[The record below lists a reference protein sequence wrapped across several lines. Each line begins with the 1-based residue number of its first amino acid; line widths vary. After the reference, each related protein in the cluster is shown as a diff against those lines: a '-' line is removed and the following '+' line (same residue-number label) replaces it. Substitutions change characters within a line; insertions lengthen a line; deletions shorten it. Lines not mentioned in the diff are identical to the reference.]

1 MMPHVEPLE
10 RLLNLVALLLEAR
23 TPMTFEQIR
32 QTLSDAYGQQD
43 KASAKRMF
51 ERDKDALRDYGIPLD
66 LVATDIWDVEQ
77 GYTISK
83 EKYYLPEIAFTPEE
97 LAALFVAAQTGGGG
111 DAAEQAVR
119 KLLYGADG
127 GVLAGL
133 TGGPLASGTP
143 GTLLLAAADA
153 AQRRRRVRFGYRT
166 SRGTANDRD
175 VDAYAMLCRGGHWY
189 LVGLDRERD
198 AVRAFR
204 LTRFTS
210 DIADSGEGSEPPP
223 TFRAA
228 DHVLAGPWGVG
239 EPSASATV
247 AFAPEVLWWATAGL
261 TGVTTEEP
269 GPDGWTQVTLP
280 LGDVSDLAGWVL
292 QFGPDALAVEPDEL
306 REEVL
311 ARLEAIRA
319 G

>member
-32 QTLSDAYGQQD
+32 QTLTDAYGQQD
-43 KASAKRMF
+43 KDSAKRMF
-51 ERDKDALRDYGIPLD
+51 ERDKDTLRDYGIPLE

-77 GYTISK
+77 GYTIPK

-97 LAALFVAAQTGGGG
+97 LASLFVAAQAGGEG
-111 DAAEQAVR
+111 DAAEQGVR

-143 GTLLLAAADA
+143 GTLLLAATDA

-166 SRGTANDRD
+166 SRGAANERD
-175 VDAYAMLCRGGHWY
+175 VDVYAMLCRSGHWY

-210 DIADSGEGSEPPP
+210 DIVDSGVGSEPPP

-261 TGVTTEEP
+261 TGASTGEP
-269 GPDGWTQVTLP
+269 GPDGWAEVTLP
-280 LGDVSDLAGWVL
+280 LGDVADLAGWVL
-292 QFGPDALAVEPDEL
+292 QFGPDARVVEPDEL

-311 ARLEAIRA
+311 ERLETIRA
-319 G
+319 R

>member
-23 TPMTFEQIR
+23 TPLTFEQIR
-32 QTLSDAYGQQD
+32 EVLPDAYGQDD
-43 KASAKRMF
+43 KDSAKRMF
-51 ERDKDALRDYGIPLD
+51 ERDKDTLRDYGIPLE

-83 EKYYLPEIAFTPEE
+83 DAYYLPEIDFTPQE
-97 LAALFVAAQTGGGG
+97 LAALFVAAQTGSGT
-111 DAAEQAVR
+111 DPAEQAVR

-133 TGGPLASGTP
+133 SGGPMATGTP

-166 SRGTANDRD
+166 SKGAATDRD
-175 VDAYAMLCRGGHWY
+175 VDAYAVLCRRGHWY
-189 LVGLDRERD
+189 LVGRDVERD
-198 AVRAFR
+198 AIRAFR
-204 LTRFTS
+204 LSRLTTEL
-210 DIADSGEGSEPPP
+210 DDAGDGSEPPGS
-223 TFRAA
+223 FRAA
-228 DHVLAGPWGVG
+228 DHVTAGPWGVG

-247 AFAPEVLWWATAGL
+247 AFTPEVVWWATTGLPGAAAGPPRSD
-261 TGVTTEEP
+261 GRTE
-269 GPDGWTQVTLP
+269 VILP
-280 LGDVSDLAGWVL
+280 LGDVAELAGWVL
-292 QFGPDALAVEPDEL
+292 QFGPDATVVAPPEL
-306 REEVL
+306 RDEVL

>member
-23 TPMTFEQIR
+23 IPMTFEQIR
-32 QTLSDAYGQQD
+32 ETLPDAYGQD
-43 KASAKRMF
+43 DRDSAKRMF
-51 ERDKDALRDYGIPLD
+51 ERDKDTLRDYGVPLE

-77 GYTISK
+77 GYTIPK
-83 EKYYLPEIAFTPEE
+83 ERYYLPEIAFTPQE
-97 LAALFVAAQTGGGG
+97 LAALFVAAQTGG
-111 DAAEQAVR
+111 DTDPAEQAVR

-133 TGGPLASGTP
+133 AGGRMATGTP

-166 SRGTANDRD
+166 SKGAATERE
-175 VDAYAMLCRGGHWY
+175 VDAYAMLCRRGHWY
-189 LVGLDRERD
+189 LVGRDVERD

-204 LTRFTS
+204 LSRLTS
-210 DIADSGEGSEPPP
+210 DLRDTGEGSDPPES
-223 TFRAA
+223 FRAA

-247 AFAPEVLWWATAGL
+247 GFAPDVVWWATAGL
-261 TGVTTEEP
+261 PGAATGEP
-269 GPDGWTQVTLP
+269 REDGWTEVTLP
-280 LGDVSDLAGWVL
+280 LGDVAELAGWVL
-292 QFGPDALAVEPDEL
+292 QFGPDATVVAPDEL
-306 REEVL
+306 RDEVL

>member
-32 QTLSDAYGQQD
+32 ETLPDAYGQQD
-43 KASAKRMF
+43 KDSAKRMF
-51 ERDKDALRDYGIPLD
+51 ERDKDTLRDYGIPLE
-66 LVATDIWDVEQ
+66 LVATDIWEVEQ
-77 GYTISK
+77 GYTIPK
-83 EKYYLPEIAFTPEE
+83 EAYYLPEIAFTPEE
-97 LAALFVAAQTGGGG
+97 LAALFVAAQTGGGT
-111 DAAEQAVR
+111 DPAEQAVR

-133 TGGPLASGTP
+133 AGGPLASGTP

-153 AQRRRRVRFGYRT
+153 AQRRRRVRFGYRNSQGALT
-166 SRGTANDRD
+166 DRTVD
-175 VDAYAMLCRGGHWY
+175 VYAMLCRGGHWY
-189 LVGLDRERD
+189 LVGLDVERD

-204 LTRFTS
+204 LSRLTS
-210 DIADSGEGSEPPP
+210 DLEDVGEGSEPPE

-239 EPSASATV
+239 APSASAVV
-247 AFAPEVLWWATAGL
+247 AFAPEVVWWATAGL
-261 TGVTTEEP
+261 AGAEAREP
-269 GPDGWTQVTLP
+269 RADGWTEVAVP
-280 LGDVSDLAGWVL
+280 LADVADLAGWVL
-292 QFGPDALAVEPDEL
+292 QFGPDAIVVAPAEL
-306 REEVL
+306 RDEVVG
-311 ARLEAIRA
+311 RLEAIRA

>member
-23 TPMTFEQIR
+23 TPLTFEQIR
-32 QTLSDAYGQQD
+32 EVLPDAYGQQD
-43 KASAKRMF
+43 KDSAKRMF
-51 ERDKDALRDYGIPLD
+51 ERDKDTLRDYGVPLD
-66 LVATDIWDVEQ
+66 LVGTDIWDVEQ

-83 EKYYLPEIAFTPEE
+83 EAYYLPEIAFTPQE
-97 LAALFVAAQTGGGG
+97 LAALFVAAQTGGGT
-111 DAAEQAVR
+111 DPAEQAVR

-133 TGGPLASGTP
+133 AGGPMATGTP
-143 GTLLLAAADA
+143 GALLLAAADA

-166 SRGTANDRD
+166 SKGAATDREI
-175 VDAYAMLCRGGHWY
+175 DAYAMLCRGGHWY
-189 LVGLDRERD
+189 LVGRDVERD

-204 LTRFTS
+204 LSRLTS
-210 DIADSGEGSEPPP
+210 DVVDVGEGAEPPAS
-223 TFRAA
+223 FRAA

-239 EPSASATV
+239 EPSARATV
-247 AFAPEVLWWATAGL
+247 AFAPEVVWWATAGL
-261 TGVTTEEP
+261 AGAAAGSP
-269 GPDGWTQVTLP
+269 RDDGWTEVTVP
-280 LGDVSDLAGWVL
+280 LGDVSELGGWIL
-292 QFGPDALAVEPDEL
+292 QFGPDATVVAPGEL
-306 REEVL
+306 RDEVL

>member
-1 MMPHVEPLE
+1 MPHVEPLE
-10 RLLNLVALLLEAR
+10 RLLNLVALLLETR

-32 QTLSDAYGQQD
+32 GTLSDAYGQQD
-43 KASAKRMF
+43 KDSAKRMF
-51 ERDKDALRDYGIPLD
+51 ERDKDALRDYGIPLE

-77 GYTISK
+77 GYTIPK

-143 GTLLLAAADA
+143 GTLLLSAADA

-166 SRGTANDRD
+166 SRGTTNDRD

-189 LVGLDRERD
+189 LVGRDRERD
-198 AVRAFR
+198 AVRVFR

-223 TFRAA
+223 AFRAA

-247 AFAPEVLWWATAGL
+247 SFAPEVVWWATAGV
-261 TGVTTEEP
+261 TGVSTGEP
-269 GPDGWTQVTLP
+269 GSDGWTPVTLP
-280 LGDVSDLAGWVL
+280 LADVADLAAWVL
-292 QFGPDALAVEPDEL
+292 QFGPDARVVEPDEL
-306 REEVL
+306 REEIL
-311 ARLEAIRA
+311 GRLEAIRD

>member
-32 QTLSDAYGQQD
+32 QTLTDAYGQQD
-43 KASAKRMF
+43 KDSAKRMF
-51 ERDKDALRDYGIPLD
+51 ERDKDTLRDYGIPLE

-77 GYTISK
+77 GYTIPK

-97 LAALFVAAQTGGGG
+97 LASLFVAAQAGGEG
-111 DAAEQAVR
+111 DAAEQGVR

-143 GTLLLAAADA
+143 GTLLLAATDA

-166 SRGTANDRD
+166 SRGAANERD
-175 VDAYAMLCRGGHWY
+175 VDVYAMLCRSGHWY

-261 TGVTTEEP
+261 TGASTGEP
-269 GPDGWTQVTLP
+269 GPDGWAEVTLP
-280 LGDVSDLAGWVL
+280 LGDVADLAGWVL
-292 QFGPDALAVEPDEL
+292 QFGPDARVVEPDEL

-311 ARLEAIRA
+311 ERLETIRA
-319 G
+319 R

>member
-1 MMPHVEPLE
+1 MPHVEPLE

-32 QTLSDAYGQQD
+32 GTLSDAYGQQD
-43 KASAKRMF
+43 KDSAKRMF
-51 ERDKDALRDYGIPLD
+51 ERDKDTLRDYGIPLE

-77 GYTISK
+77 GYTIPK
-83 EKYYLPEIAFTPEE
+83 EKYYLPEIAFSPQE

-111 DAAEQAVR
+111 DPAEQAVR

-166 SRGTANDRD
+166 SRGAATDRE
-175 VDAYAMLCRGGHWY
+175 VDAYAMLCRAGHWY
-189 LVGLDRERD
+189 LVGLDRERE

-210 DIADSGEGSEPPP
+210 DIDDTGEGSEPPA
-223 TFRAA
+223 TFRPA

-239 EPSASATV
+239 EPSASATI
-247 AFAPEVLWWATAGL
+247 AFAPQVVWWATAGL
-261 TGVTTEEP
+261 TGVSAGEA
-269 GPDGWTQVTLP
+269 GPDGWTQVTVP
-280 LGDVSDLAGWVL
+280 LGDVADLAGWVL
-292 QFGPDALAVEPDEL
+292 QFGPDARVVEPDEL
-306 REEVL
+306 RAEVL
-311 ARLEAIRA
+311 GRLEAIRA

>member
-32 QTLSDAYGQQD
+32 ETLPDAYGQQD
-43 KASAKRMF
+43 KDSAKRMF
-51 ERDKDALRDYGIPLD
+51 ERDKDTLRDYGVPLE
-66 LVATDIWDVEQ
+66 LVATDIWEVEQ
-77 GYTISK
+77 GYTIPK
-83 EKYYLPEIAFTPEE
+83 ESYYLPEIAFTPEE
-97 LAALFVAAQTGGGG
+97 LAALFVAAQTGGGT
-111 DAAEQAVR
+111 DPAEQAVR

-127 GVLAGL
+127 GVLAGVA
-133 TGGPLASGTP
+133 GGPLATETP

-166 SRGTANDRD
+166 SKGALTDRTVD
-175 VDAYAMLCRGGHWY
+175 VYAMLCRGGHWY
-189 LVGLDRERD
+189 LVGLDVERD

-204 LTRFTS
+204 LSRLTS
-210 DIADSGEGSEPPP
+210 DIQDAGDGSEPPE

-239 EPSASATV
+239 APSATAVV
-247 AFAPEVLWWATAGL
+247 AFAPEVVWWATAGL
-261 TGVTTEEP
+261 AGAAASEP
-269 GPDGWTQVTLP
+269 GSDEWTEVTVP
-280 LGDVSDLAGWVL
+280 LGDVADLAGWVL
-292 QFGPDALAVEPDEL
+292 QFGPQARAVEPGEL
-306 REEVL
+306 RDEVL

>member
-1 MMPHVEPLE
+1 MEPLE

-23 TPMTFEQIR
+23 TPLTFEQIR
-32 QTLSDAYGQQD
+32 GTLSDAYGQQD
-43 KASAKRMF
+43 KDSAKRMF
-51 ERDKDALRDYGIPLD
+51 ERDKDTLRDYGIPLE
-66 LVATDIWDVEQ
+66 LVATDIWEVEQ
-77 GYTISK
+77 GYTIPK

-97 LAALFVAAQTGGGG
+97 LAALFVAAQTGGGS
-111 DAAEQAVR
+111 DPAEQAVR

-127 GVLAGL
+127 GVMAGL

-143 GTLLLAAADA
+143 GSLLLAAADA
-153 AQRRRRVRFGYRT
+153 AQRRRRVGFGYRT
-166 SRGTANDRD
+166 SRGSAHHRD
-175 VDAYAMLCRGGHWY
+175 MDAYAMLCRGGHWY

-204 LTRFTS
+204 LTRFTT
-210 DIADSGEGSEPPP
+210 DIADAGEGSEPAP

-228 DHVLAGPWGVG
+228 DHVQAGPWGVG

-247 AFAPEVLWWATAGL
+247 AFAPEIVWWATAGL
-261 TGVTTEEP
+261 AGTPTREP
-269 GPDGWTQVTLP
+269 GPDGWTEVTLP
-280 LGDVSDLAGWVL
+280 MADVADLAGWVL
-292 QFGPDALAVEPDEL
+292 QFGPDARVVEPEEL
-306 REEVL
+306 RDEVI

>member
-32 QTLSDAYGQQD
+32 QTLTDAYGQQD
-43 KASAKRMF
+43 KDSAKRMF
-51 ERDKDALRDYGIPLD
+51 ERDKDTLRDYGIPLE

-77 GYTISK
+77 GYTIPK

-97 LAALFVAAQTGGGG
+97 LAALFVAAQAGGEG
-111 DAAEQAVR
+111 DAAEQGVR

-143 GTLLLAAADA
+143 GTLLLAATDA

-166 SRGTANDRD
+166 SRGAANERD
-175 VDAYAMLCRGGHWY
+175 VDVYAMLCRSGHWY

-261 TGVTTEEP
+261 TGASTGEP
-269 GPDGWTQVTLP
+269 GPDGWAEVTLP
-280 LGDVSDLAGWVL
+280 LGDVADLAGWVL
-292 QFGPDALAVEPDEL
+292 QFGPDARVVEPDEL

-311 ARLEAIRA
+311 ERLETIRA
-319 G
+319 R

>member
-1 MMPHVEPLE
+1 MPHVEPLE

-23 TPMTFEQIR
+23 TPLTFEQIR
-32 QTLSDAYGQQD
+32 GTLSDAYGQQD
-43 KASAKRMF
+43 KDSAKRMF
-51 ERDKDALRDYGIPLD
+51 ERDKDTLRDYGIPLE
-66 LVATDIWDVEQ
+66 LVATDIWEVEQ
-77 GYTISK
+77 GYTIPK
-83 EKYYLPEIAFTPEE
+83 EKYYLPEIAFSPEE
-97 LAALFVAAQTGGGG
+97 LAALFVAAQTGGGS
-111 DAAEQAVR
+111 DPAERAVR

-153 AQRRRRVRFGYRT
+153 AQRRRRVGFGYRT
-166 SRGTANDRD
+166 SRGSANHRD
-175 VDAYAMLCRGGHWY
+175 VDPYAMLCRGGHWY

-204 LTRFTS
+204 LTRFTT
-210 DIADSGEGSEPPP
+210 DIADAGEGSEPSP

-228 DHVLAGPWGVG
+228 DHVQAGPWGVG
-239 EPSASATV
+239 APSASATV
-247 AFAPEVLWWATAGL
+247 AFAPEIVWWATAGL
-261 TGVTTEEP
+261 AGAPTAEP
-269 GPDGWTQVTLP
+269 GPDGWTEVTLP
-280 LGDVSDLAGWVL
+280 MADVADLAGWVL
-292 QFGPDALAVEPDEL
+292 QFGPDAHVVEPLEL
-306 REEVL
+306 RDEVI

>member
-32 QTLSDAYGQQD
+32 ETLPDAYGQGD
-43 KASAKRMF
+43 RDSAKRMF
-51 ERDKDALRDYGIPLD
+51 ERDKDTLRDYGVPLE

-77 GYTISK
+77 GYTIPK
-83 EKYYLPEIAFTPEE
+83 ESYYLPEIAFTPQE
-97 LAALFVAAQTGGGG
+97 LAALFVAAQTGGGT
-111 DAAEQAVR
+111 DPAEQAVR

-133 TGGPLASGTP
+133 AGGRMATGTP
-143 GTLLLAAADA
+143 GSLLLAAADA

-166 SRGTANDRD
+166 SKGAATERE
-175 VDAYAMLCRGGHWY
+175 VDAYAMLCRRGHWY
-189 LVGLDRERD
+189 LVGRDTERD

-204 LTRFTS
+204 LSRLTS
-210 DIADSGEGSEPPP
+210 EVRDAGEGSDPPD

-228 DHVLAGPWGVG
+228 DHVMAGPWGVG
-239 EPSASATV
+239 EPSATATV
-247 AFAPEVLWWATAGL
+247 AFAPDVVWWATAGL
-261 TGVTTEEP
+261 P
-269 GPDGWTQVTLP
+269 GAAARESREDGWTEVTLP
-280 LGDVSDLAGWVL
+280 LGDVAELGGWVL
-292 QFGPDALAVEPDEL
+292 QFGPDAMVVAPDEL
-306 REEVL
+306 RDEVL

>member
-1 MMPHVEPLE
+1 MPHVEPLE

-32 QTLSDAYGQQD
+32 ETLPDAYGQGD
-43 KASAKRMF
+43 RDSAKRMF
-51 ERDKDALRDYGIPLD
+51 ERDKDTLRDYGVPLE

-77 GYTISK
+77 GYTIPK
-83 EKYYLPEIAFTPEE
+83 ESYYLPEIAFTPQE
-97 LAALFVAAQTGGGG
+97 LAALFVAAQTGGGT
-111 DAAEQAVR
+111 DPAEQGVR

-133 TGGPLASGTP
+133 AGGRTATGTP

-166 SRGTANDRD
+166 SKGAATERE
-175 VDAYAMLCRGGHWY
+175 VDTYAMLCRRGHWY
-189 LVGLDRERD
+189 LVGRDTERD

-204 LTRFTS
+204 LSRLTS
-210 DIADSGEGSEPPP
+210 EVRDAGEGSDPPD

-228 DHVLAGPWGVG
+228 DHVMAGPWGVG
-239 EPSASATV
+239 EPSATATV
-247 AFAPEVLWWATAGL
+247 AFAPDVVWWATAGL
-261 TGVTTEEP
+261 PGAAAGEP
-269 GPDGWTQVTLP
+269 REDGWTEVTLP
-280 LGDVSDLAGWVL
+280 LGDVAELGGWVL
-292 QFGPDALAVEPDEL
+292 QFGPDATVVAPDEL
-306 REEVL
+306 RDEIL

>member
-32 QTLSDAYGQQD
+32 ETLPDAYGQDD
-43 KASAKRMF
+43 KDSAKRMF
-51 ERDKDALRDYGIPLD
+51 ERDKDTLRDYGVPLE
-66 LVATDIWDVEQ
+66 LVATDIWEVEQ
-77 GYTISK
+77 GYTIPK
-83 EKYYLPEIAFTPEE
+83 ESYYLPEIAFTPQE
-97 LAALFVAAQTGGGG
+97 LAALFVAAQTGRGT
-111 DAAEQAVR
+111 DPAEQAVR

-133 TGGPLASGTP
+133 EGGPMATGTSGA
-143 GTLLLAAADA
+143 LLLAAADA

-166 SRGTANDRD
+166 SKGAETDRE
-175 VDAYAMLCRGGHWY
+175 VDAYAMLCRRGHWY
-189 LVGLDRERD
+189 LVGRDAERD

-204 LTRFTS
+204 LSRLTS
-210 DIADSGEGSEPPP
+210 DLQDAGEGTDPPG

-228 DHVLAGPWGVG
+228 DHVMAGPWGVG

-247 AFAPEVLWWATAGL
+247 AFAPEIVWWATAGL
-261 TGVTTEEP
+261 TGATAASP
-269 GPDGWTQVTLP
+269 RDDGWTEVTIP
-280 LGDVSDLAGWVL
+280 LGDVAELAGWVL
-292 QFGPDALAVEPDEL
+292 QFGPDALVVAPDEL
-306 REEVL
+306 RSAVL
-311 ARLEAIRA
+311 NRLEAIRA

>member
-32 QTLSDAYGQQD
+32 ETLPDAYGQGD
-43 KASAKRMF
+43 RDSAKRMF
-51 ERDKDALRDYGIPLD
+51 ERDKDTLRDYGVPLE

-77 GYTISK
+77 GYTIPK
-83 EKYYLPEIAFTPEE
+83 ESYYLPEIAFTPQE
-97 LAALFVAAQTGGGG
+97 LAALFVAAQTGGGT
-111 DAAEQAVR
+111 DPAEQAVR

-133 TGGPLASGTP
+133 AGGRMATGTP

-166 SRGTANDRD
+166 SKGAATERE
-175 VDAYAMLCRGGHWY
+175 VDAYAMLCRRGHWY
-189 LVGLDRERD
+189 LVGRDTERD

-204 LTRFTS
+204 LSRLTS
-210 DIADSGEGSEPPP
+210 EVRDAGEGSDPPD

-228 DHVLAGPWGVG
+228 DHVMAGPWGVG
-239 EPSASATV
+239 EPSATATV
-247 AFAPEVLWWATAGL
+247 AFAPDVVWWATAGL
-261 TGVTTEEP
+261 P
-269 GPDGWTQVTLP
+269 GAAAGAPREDGWTEVTLP
-280 LGDVSDLAGWVL
+280 LGDVAELGGWVL
-292 QFGPDALAVEPDEL
+292 QFGPDAMVVAPDEL
-306 REEVL
+306 RDEVL

>member
-32 QTLSDAYGQQD
+32 QTLTDAYGQQD
-43 KASAKRMF
+43 KDSAKRMF
-51 ERDKDALRDYGIPLD
+51 ERDKDTLRDYGIPLE

-77 GYTISK
+77 GYTIPK

-97 LAALFVAAQTGGGG
+97 LAALFVAAQAGGEG
-111 DAAEQAVR
+111 DAAEQGVR

-143 GTLLLAAADA
+143 GTLLLAATDA

-166 SRGTANDRD
+166 SRGAANERD
-175 VDAYAMLCRGGHWY
+175 VDVYAMLCRSGHWY

-261 TGVTTEEP
+261 TGASTGEP
-269 GPDGWTQVTLP
+269 GPDGWAEVTLP
-280 LGDVSDLAGWVL
+280 LGDVADLAGWVL
-292 QFGPDALAVEPDEL
+292 QFGPDARVVEPDEL

-311 ARLEAIRA
+311 ARLETIRA
-319 G
+319 R

>member
-32 QTLSDAYGQQD
+32 QTLTDAYGQQD
-43 KASAKRMF
+43 KDSAKRMF
-51 ERDKDALRDYGIPLD
+51 ERDKDTLRDYGIPLE

-77 GYTISK
+77 GYTIPK

-97 LAALFVAAQTGGGG
+97 LASLFVAAQAGGEG
-111 DAAEQAVR
+111 DAAEQGVR

-143 GTLLLAAADA
+143 GTLLLAATDA

-166 SRGTANDRD
+166 SRGAANERD
-175 VDAYAMLCRGGHWY
+175 VDVYAMLCRSGHWY

-261 TGVTTEEP
+261 TGASTGEP
-269 GPDGWTQVTLP
+269 GPDGWAEVTLP
-280 LGDVSDLAGWVL
+280 LGDVADLAGWVL
-292 QFGPDALAVEPDEL
+292 QFGPDARVVEPDEL

-311 ARLEAIRA
+311 ARLETIRA
-319 G
+319 R

>member
-32 QTLSDAYGQQD
+32 QTLTDAYGQQD
-43 KASAKRMF
+43 KDSAKRMF
-51 ERDKDALRDYGIPLD
+51 ERDKDTLRDYGIPLE

-77 GYTISK
+77 GYTIPK

-97 LAALFVAAQTGGGG
+97 LASLFVAAQAGGEG
-111 DAAEQAVR
+111 DAAEQGVR

-143 GTLLLAAADA
+143 GTLLLAATDA

-166 SRGTANDRD
+166 SRGAANERD
-175 VDAYAMLCRGGHWY
+175 VDAYAMLCRSGHWY

-261 TGVTTEEP
+261 TGASTGEP
-269 GPDGWTQVTLP
+269 GPDGWAEVTLP
-280 LGDVSDLAGWVL
+280 LGDVADLAGWVL
-292 QFGPDALAVEPDEL
+292 QFGPDARVVEPDEL

-311 ARLEAIRA
+311 ERLETIRA
-319 G
+319 R